1 MKRAQIQLEEETFEI
16 LRQRAFEE
24 KKSIA
29 GIIREVI
36 QKEMTLPSRKKP
48 LSVKEFQFIGAGKSP
63 QPQGSLAPVS
73 ERHDQAPVDF
83 PRKTVCLKD
92 LSRLL
97 RELPELGVE
106 AAALKKDLRRIT
118 HEQPPLPQRAQW
130 E

>member
-1 MKRAQIQLEEETFEI
+1 MKRAQIQLEEETFEV
-16 LRQRAFEE
+16 LRQRAYEE

-48 LSVKEFQFIGAGKSP
+48 LSVKEFRFIGAGKSS
-63 QPQGSLAPVS
+63 QGSLEPIS
-73 ERHDQAPVDF
+73 ERHDQVPVDLSK
-83 PRKTVCLKD
+83 KTACLKD

-97 RELPELGVE
+97 RELPELGAE
-106 AAALKKDLRRIT
+106 AVALKKDLRRISQ
-118 HEQPPLPQRAQW
+118 EQPSLPTVPPW

>member
-48 LSVKEFQFIGAGKSP
+48 LPVKEFRFIGAGKS
-63 QPQGSLAPVS
+63 PQGSLAPVS

-118 HEQPPLPQRAQW
+118 QEQPPLPQGAPW

>member
-16 LRQRAFEE
+16 LRQRAFQE

-29 GIIREVI
+29 GVIRELI
-36 QKEMTLPSRKKP
+36 HKEIILPAQQKP
-48 LSVKEFQFIGAGKSP
+48 LSIKEFRFIGAGKSV
-63 QPQGSLAPVS
+63 QGSLKPVS
-73 ERHDQAPVDF
+73 EQHDQATVDF
-83 PRKTVCLKD
+83 PRKTACLKD

-106 AAALKKDLRRIT
+106 ATALKKDLRRIT
-118 HEQPPLPQRAQW
+118 QEQPPLPQGVPW